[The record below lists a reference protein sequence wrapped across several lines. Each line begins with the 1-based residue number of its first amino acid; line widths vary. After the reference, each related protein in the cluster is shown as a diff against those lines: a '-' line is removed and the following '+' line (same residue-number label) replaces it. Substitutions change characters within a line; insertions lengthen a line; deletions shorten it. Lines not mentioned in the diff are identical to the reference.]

1 MKLYVIRTEEHGDA
15 DGDCDITVHVEFSE
29 RKARRYFR
37 LATGSVQYEGDEEP
51 PPASQPP
58 PTVELSRVE
67 LLDLPKRELVKAL
80 LEAGDYAQ
88 YCPGLVGDCTVLEA
102 WEYVA
107 SKEPEGVSDAAVY
120 TQ

>member
-1 MKLYVIRTEEHGDA
+1 MKLYVIRTEEFTRQA

-107 SKEPEGVSDAAVY
+107 SEEPEGDE
-120 TQ
+120 